1 MPVRLKAIPGPKREG
16 KYSDRSIDCQE
27 AVAATVIDIIE
38 QAENAG
44 WSATETAKAIN
55 QVSRGLF
62 VGHSG
67 TDRHE

>member
-1 MPVRLKAIPGPKREG
+1 MPVRLKSILGPRRVG
-16 KYSDRSIDCQE
+16 KYHDRNIDCQE

-44 WSATETAKAIN
+44 WSATEAAKAIN
-55 QVSRGLF
+55 QVSRSLF
-62 VGHSG
+62 VGRSG